1 MKVYRPITVTVGVVL
16 VLLAGIVR
24 LGDPERA
31 LEDSTWTV
39 KSAKLGEQL
48 SDEDFTLEVHR
59 LRFAQEYAYENNS
72 SDERPTGTDGVF
84 AVIEYS
90 ITGRHQK
97 GTLGTATLHS
107 SSGTVYE
114 SLDVNPRTSIYIPE
128 PGFTETYYLVF
139 EVNPDDLAGLR
150 LRMRPLRM
158 FTVLG
163 TIYEVDLSLTDAAA
177 GRELAD
183 KAAER
188 YEGQDP
194 KVFVR
199 S

>member
-31 LEDSTWTV
+31 LEEPTWTI
-39 KSAKLGEQL
+39 KSARVGEQL
-48 SDEDFTLEVHR
+48 SGDDFTLEVHSV
-59 LRFAQEYAYENNS
+59 RFAQQYAYENLS

-84 AVIEYS
+84 AVFEYS
-90 ITGRHQK
+90 ITGRHRK
-97 GTLGTATLHS
+97 GSLGTATLHS

-128 PGFTETYYLVF
+128 PGFTETYYLIF
-139 EVNPDDLAGLR
+139 EVNPDDLGGLR
-150 LRMRPLRM
+150 LRMKPLRM

-163 TIYEVDLSLTDAAA
+163 TIYQVDLGIADDAA